1 MAMPS
6 HVKYLIIGAG
16 IHGLSTAWHLA
27 EKLEAQG
34 KGGGRDILVVDKTAI
49 AAGASGIACG
59 IVRNNYYQPAMRELM
74 AQCVEVWESDP
85 EAFSYHPVGYMHI
98 SPEAMRADV
107 ASVHQQ
113 QQAIGYDSAFI
124 EGAAESTAYM
134 KGLFDDWQARGIT
147 SVLHEKKGGYANN
160 TASMHGLATKAE
172 NLGVRILTGVKVT
185 GFKTGHNSDA
195 VIAVETDRGLIEC
208 EQVVVGVG
216 PWINQVWNMLELPK
230 TVTIKDEGGRLQHNI
245 PMWTYLALEEGTLGV
260 DPNFLK
266 TNDGAMPPVIHV
278 DTDAPLHSDVDGSL
292 ITDEMWGIYYK
303 PDFNFGGV
311 QGGAMPVKVEAPADA
326 VAIDPYG
333 PESPEFVVDDN
344 FAHMWCS
351 ALAFCHKRFEGQI
364 KHYKNREPSGGL
376 GCFTPDSFP
385 VFDRFRENVTVIA
398 DSNHGYKMIGVGKL
412 VAEELLGGSSAL
424 LEPFRFSRYAEGK
437 LHPTSHSPF
446 PWS

>member
-160 TASMHGLATKAE
+160 TASMHGPAT
-172 NLGVRILTGVKVT
+172 
-185 GFKTGHNSDA
+185 
-195 VIAVETDRGLIEC
+195 
-208 EQVVVGVG
+208 
-216 PWINQVWNMLELPK
+216 
-230 TVTIKDEGGRLQHNI
+230 
-245 PMWTYLALEEGTLGV
+245 
-260 DPNFLK
+260 
-266 TNDGAMPPVIHV
+266 
-278 DTDAPLHSDVDGSL
+278 
-292 ITDEMWGIYYK
+292 
-303 PDFNFGGV
+303 
-311 QGGAMPVKVEAPADA
+311 
-326 VAIDPYG
+326 
-333 PESPEFVVDDN
+333 
-344 FAHMWCS
+344 
-351 ALAFCHKRFEGQI
+351 
-364 KHYKNREPSGGL
+364 
-376 GCFTPDSFP
+376 
-385 VFDRFRENVTVIA
+385 
-398 DSNHGYKMIGVGKL
+398 
-412 VAEELLGGSSAL
+412 
-424 LEPFRFSRYAEGK
+424 
-437 LHPTSHSPF
+437 
-446 PWS
+446 